1 MGALDGIRVLDVS
14 QVLAGPFCAQLMADN
29 GAEVI
34 RVESLEGDLCRNFPP
49 TRNGQSGAFIAVN
62 RGKRA
67 IALNLKTEQARDVLR
82 RLAARSDVLVQN
94 FLPARA
100 RALGLDYQTI
110 HAVNPNLIYVSIS
123 GYGPDGPLREKPGL
137 DMMVSAYAGIMSM
150 TGEPDRQ
157 PVRVGTPSID
167 MSTGMMAYG
176 AAMTALVARANGHG
190 GQQVHCS
197 LLQNAVNLLAFNATN
212 WLNEGM
218 VATREGSG
226 FLHLAPY
233 EALQCKD
240 APILMGAVSDG
251 GWQRIC
257 EALGSK
263 ALAEDKRFATNPDR
277 VANRPALRQEIEA
290 ILNTD
295 TAAHWIDR
303 FEAVGAVAA
312 PIHTVDQVFAQEQ
325 VKANGLIVTT
335 PDAAARDGELRLVGT
350 PFRMTGTPAKPG
362 GTPPRIG
369 EHTDAIL
376 RDALDMTDAEI
387 AALRE
392 AKAVA

>member
-1 MGALDGIRVLDVS
+1 MSALNGIRVLDVS

-49 TRNGQSGAFIAVN
+49 ARDGQSGAFIAVN
-62 RGKRA
+62 RGKRG
-67 IALNLKTEQARDVLR
+67 IALNLKTEQGRDVLQ

-100 RALGLDYQTI
+100 KALGVDYETI
-110 HAVNPNLIYVSIS
+110 RAVNPELIYVSIS
-123 GYGPDGPLREKPGL
+123 GYGAEGPLKDKPGL

-150 TGEPDRQ
+150 TGEPDRP
-157 PVRVGTPSID
+157 PVRVGTPAID

-176 AAMTALVARANGHG
+176 AAMTALLARANGQG
-190 GQQVHCS
+190 GQEVRCS

-212 WLNEGM
+212 WLNEGL
-218 VATREGSG
+218 VAQREGSG

-233 EALQCKD
+233 EALQCED

-263 ALAEDKRFATNPDR
+263 ALAEDPRFTTNADR
-277 VANRPALRQEIEA
+277 QANRPVLREEIEA
-290 ILNTD
+290 ILKTD
-295 TAAHWIDR
+295 TAEHWIAR
-303 FEAVGAVAA
+303 FEAAGAVAA
-312 PIHTVDQVFAQEQ
+312 PVHTVDQVFAQEQ
-325 VKANGLIVTT
+325 VKANNLIVTA
-335 PDAAARDGELRLVGT
+335 PDAAAKDGELRMVGT
-350 PFRMTGTPAKPG
+350 PFSMTGTPG
-362 GTPPRIG
+362 GTGAAPPRVG
-369 EHTDAIL
+369 ENTDDVL
-376 RDALDMTDAEI
+376 RYALDMSDSEI
-387 AALRE
+387 AALR
-392 AKAVA
+392 KAGAVG

>member
-1 MGALDGIRVLDVS
+1 MSALDGIRVLDVS

-34 RVESLEGDLCRNFPP
+34 RVESLEGDISRNFPP
-49 TRNGQSGAFIAVN
+49 TRDGQSGAFIAVN
-62 RGKRA
+62 RGKRG
-67 IALNLKTEQARDVLR
+67 IALNLKTEQGREVLQ
-82 RLAARSDVLVQN
+82 RLAARSDIMVQN

-100 RALGLDYQTI
+100 KALGADYETI
-110 HAVNPNLIYVSIS
+110 RAVNPDLIYVSIS
-123 GYGPDGPLREKPGL
+123 GYGSDGPLKDKPGL

-150 TGEPDRQ
+150 TGEPDRP

-176 AAMTALVARANGHG
+176 AAMTALVARANGQG
-190 GQQVHCS
+190 GQEVRCS

-212 WLNEGM
+212 WLNEDL
-218 VATREGSG
+218 VAQREGSG

-263 ALAEDKRFATNPDR
+263 ALAGDTRFTTNADR
-277 VANRPALRQEIEA
+277 QANRPVLRAEIEA
-290 ILNTD
+290 ILKTD
-295 TAAHWIDR
+295 TAEYWIAR
-303 FEAVGAVAA
+303 FEAAGAVAA
-312 PIHTVDQVFAQEQ
+312 PIHTVDQVFAQAQ
-325 VKANGLIVTT
+325 VKAMDLIVTA
-335 PDAAARDGELRLVGT
+335 PDAAAKDGELRMVGT
-350 PFRMTGTPAKPG
+350 PFSMTGTPG
-362 GTPPRIG
+362 GTGAAPPRIG
-369 EHTDAIL
+369 ENTDDVL
-376 RDALDMTDAEI
+376 RYALGMSDAEI
-387 AALRE
+387 AALRD
-392 AKAVA
+392 AGAVG

>member
-1 MGALDGIRVLDVS
+1 MSALNGIRVLDVS

-49 TRNGQSGAFIAVN
+49 ARDGQSGAFMAVN
-62 RGKRA
+62 RGKRG
-67 IALNLKTEQARDVLR
+67 IALNLKTEQGRDVLQ

-100 RALGLDYQTI
+100 KALGVDYETI
-110 HAVNPNLIYVSIS
+110 RAVNPELIYVSIS
-123 GYGPDGPLREKPGL
+123 GYGAEGPLKDKPGL

-150 TGEPDRQ
+150 TGEPDRP
-157 PVRVGTPSID
+157 PVRVGTPAID

-176 AAMTALVARANGHG
+176 AAMTALLARANGQG
-190 GQQVHCS
+190 GQEVRCS

-212 WLNEGM
+212 WLNEGL
-218 VATREGSG
+218 VAQREGSG

-233 EALQCKD
+233 EALQCQD

-263 ALAEDKRFATNPDR
+263 ALAGDERFITNADR
-277 VANRPALRQEIEA
+277 QANRPVLREEIEA
-290 ILNTD
+290 ILKTD
-295 TAAHWIDR
+295 TAEHWIAR
-303 FEAVGAVAA
+303 FEAAGAVAA
-312 PIHTVDQVFAQEQ
+312 PVHTVDQVFAQEQ
-325 VKANGLIVTT
+325 VKANNLIVTA
-335 PDAAARDGELRLVGT
+335 PDAAAKDGKLRMVGT
-350 PFRMTGTPAKPG
+350 PFSMTGTPG
-362 GTPPRIG
+362 GTGAAPPRIG
-369 EHTDAIL
+369 ENTDDVL
-376 RDALDMTDAEI
+376 RYALDMSDSEI
-387 AALRE
+387 AALRD
-392 AKAVA
+392 AGVVG

>member
-34 RVESLEGDLCRNFPP
+34 RVESLEGDLCRGFPP

-62 RGKRA
+62 RGKRGIA
-67 IALNLKTEQARDVLR
+67 INLKTEQGRDVLR
-82 RLAARSDVLVQN
+82 QLAARADILVQN

-100 RALGLDYQTI
+100 KALGLDYETI
-110 HAVNPNLIYVSIS
+110 HAVNPELIYVSIS
-123 GYGPDGPLREKPGL
+123 GYGDEGPLRDKPGL

-150 TGEPDRQ
+150 TGEPDRP

-176 AAMTALVARANGHG
+176 AAMTALVARANGKG
-190 GQQVHCS
+190 GQAVRCS
-197 LLQNAVNLLAFNATN
+197 LMQNAVNLLAFNATN
-212 WLNEGM
+212 WLNEGL
-218 VATREGSG
+218 VGRREGSG

-251 GWQRIC
+251 AWLRIC
-257 EALGSK
+257 DALESK
-263 ALAEDKRFATNPDR
+263 ALAEDPRFRTNADR
-277 VANRPALRQEIEA
+277 QANRPALRDKIEA
-290 ILNTD
+290 ILKTD
-295 TAAHWIDR
+295 TAANWIQR
-303 FEAVGAVAA
+303 FEAANAVAA
-312 PIHTVDQVFAQEQ
+312 PIHTVDQVFEQEQ
-325 VKANGLIVTT
+325 VKANGLLVTA
-335 PDAAARDGELRLVGT
+335 PDPDARDGTLRMVGT
-350 PFRMTGTPAKPG
+350 PFKLSGTP
-362 GTPPRIG
+362 GTPGAAPPRVG

-376 RDALDMTDAEI
+376 REELGLSNAEI

-392 AKAVA
+392 AEAVA